1 MRKEIFVNLAAM
13 PLFTQF

>member
-1 MRKEIFVNLAAM
+1 MRKEIFVNLAAI